1 MFRLGAFVL
10 PSMALYENASGSGGC
25 ARFTVARTWKR
36 VRHVFRFR
44 IAFRD
49 VGGWF
54 SCCDFVSS

>member
-1 MFRLGAFVL
+1 
-10 PSMALYENASGSGGC
+10 MALYENASGSGGC